1 MTEKQEQDLD
11 KLLQEQIDNLSLN
24 IQVVQGTQVQGEGTQ
39 VQGEGTQV
47 QGEGTQVQDLDKLLQ
62 EQIDN
67 LSLNI
72 QVQGEGTQVQGE
84 GTQVQGTQEQGV
96 NPMIESELK
105 KTLSGFFNEIDL
117 VFDYVNKSIV
127 QRLYKFLKG
136 LNNSEKTRSF
146 ITNTLPILKKYET
159 EISHVV
165 TTRNKIRTND
175 LEFLNNIVLFDNIL
189 DFNVFSSENKNT
201 KRSII
206 KYLYNIYMS
215 IFILNFG
222 LVSDNNVDE
231 FTQQL
236 SLFVSSMQKRIEEEK
251 VTVIDTIDTIDT
263 KNKVNS
269 RRPIPGNSSNLIN
282 PINSSNPTNQNFGN
296 LLQSLMQNGD
306 IMNLAT
312 ELSKDIQSENLDPM
326 TLLSSMMS
334 GKPDNKIQKLVENI
348 TSKIE
353 TKINSGEIDQNV
365 LEQQAQSIL
374 STVQNTGGDFQK
386 MFASQINK

>member
-11 KLLQEQIDNLSLN
+11 KLLQEQIDNISLN
-24 IQVVQGTQVQGEGTQ
+24 IQELGVKQNDVNLQDE
-39 VQGEGTQV
+39 E
-47 QGEGTQVQDLDKLLQ
+47 VQDQVVNEKLEDVQ
-62 EQIDN
+62 ERGI
-67 LSLNI
+67 
-72 QVQGEGTQVQGE
+72 
-84 GTQVQGTQEQGV
+84 

-117 VFDYVNKSIV
+117 VFDYVDKSIV
-127 QRLYKFLKG
+127 EKLYKFLKQ
-136 LNNSEKTRSF
+136 LENSDKIQDFT
-146 ITNTLPILKKYET
+146 TNTLPVLKKYEK
-159 EISHVV
+159 EISYIV

-189 DFNVFSSENKNT
+189 DFKVFSSENKNT
-201 KRSII
+201 KKSII

-222 LVSDNNVDE
+222 FVSDNNIDE

-236 SLFVSSMQKRIEEEK
+236 SSFVSSMQKRMQEES
-251 VTVIDTIDTIDT
+251 VVSTVIDT

-269 RRPIPGNSSNLIN
+269 RKPRPIPGNSSN
-282 PINSSNPTNQNFGN
+282 PTNNQNFGN
-296 LLQSLMQNGD
+296 LLESLMQNGD
-306 IMNLAT
+306 IMSLAT
-312 ELSKDIQSENLDPM
+312 DLSKDIQSENLDPM
-326 TLLSSMMS
+326 MLLTSMMS

-386 MFASQINK
+386 MFASQIKK

>member
-1 MTEKQEQDLD
+1 MTEKQEQEQEQELD

-24 IQVVQGTQVQGEGTQ
+24 IQGTQVQAEGTQ
-39 VQGEGTQV
+39 VQAEGT
-47 QGEGTQVQDLDKLLQ
+47 
-62 EQIDN
+62 
-67 LSLNI
+67 
-72 QVQGEGTQVQGE
+72 
-84 GTQVQGTQEQGV
+84 GTQEPGV

-136 LNNSEKTRSF
+136 LNNSENVRNF
-146 ITNTLPILKKYET
+146 IKNTLPILKKYET

-165 TTRNKIRTND
+165 TTRRKIRKND
-175 LEFLNNIVLFDNIL
+175 LEFLNNIILFDDIL

-201 KRSII
+201 KQSII

-222 LVSDNNVDE
+222 LVSDNNIDE
-231 FTQQL
+231 FTQEL
-236 SLFVSSMQKRIEEEK
+236 SCFVSSIQKRIEEEK
-251 VTVIDTIDTIDT
+251 VTVIDTVDTIDTIDTIDT

-269 RRPIPGNSSNLIN
+269 RRPRPIPGNSSN
-282 PINSSNPTNQNFGN
+282 PINSSNPTNPTNQNFGN

>member
-1 MTEKQEQDLD
+1 MTEKQEQKQEQELD
-11 KLLQEQIDNLSLN
+11 KILQEQIDNLSLN
-24 IQVVQGTQVQGEGTQ
+24 IQDVQSVN
-39 VQGEGTQV
+39 VI
-47 QGEGTQVQDLDKLLQ
+47 VQD
-62 EQIDN
+62 
-67 LSLNI
+67 
-72 QVQGEGTQVQGE
+72 VQSVSVIVQDGQC
-84 GTQVQGTQEQGV
+84 TKKQGV
-96 NPMIESELK
+96 SVQEEQSKQQERGINPMIESELK

-117 VFDYVNKSIV
+117 VFDYVDKSIV

-136 LNNSEKTRSF
+136 LNNSENVRKMV
-146 ITNTLPILKKYET
+146 TNTLPILKKYET

-165 TTRNKIRTND
+165 TTRSKIRKNN
-175 LEFLNNIVLFDNIL
+175 LEFLNNIVLFDDIL

-201 KRSII
+201 KQSII

-222 LVSDNNVDE
+222 LVSDNKIDE
-231 FTQQL
+231 FTQEL
-236 SLFVSSMQKRIEEEK
+236 SSFVSSIQKRIEQEK
-251 VTVIDTIDTIDT
+251 TDTTDMTDMTDTIDT

-269 RRPIPGNSSNLIN
+269 KRSNPINSLNPRSNQNFGNLSNSLN
-282 PINSSNPTNQNFGN
+282 PINSSNQNFGN
-296 LLQSLMQNGD
+296 LLESLMQNGD

>member
-1 MTEKQEQDLD
+1 MTEKQEQKQKQEQEQELD
-11 KLLQEQIDNLSLN
+11 KILQEQIDNLSLN
-24 IQVVQGTQVQGEGTQ
+24 IQDVQSVN
-39 VQGEGTQV
+39 VI
-47 QGEGTQVQDLDKLLQ
+47 VQD
-62 EQIDN
+62 
-67 LSLNI
+67 
-72 QVQGEGTQVQGE
+72 VQSVSVIVQDDQC
-84 GTQVQGTQEQGV
+84 TKKQGV
-96 NPMIESELK
+96 SVQEEQSKQQERGINPMIESELK

-117 VFDYVNKSIV
+117 VFDYVDKSIV

-136 LNNSEKTRSF
+136 LNNSENVRKMV
-146 ITNTLPILKKYET
+146 TNTLPILKKYET

-165 TTRNKIRTND
+165 TTRSKIRKNN
-175 LEFLNNIVLFDNIL
+175 LEFLNNIVLFDDIL

-201 KRSII
+201 KQSII

-222 LVSDNNVDE
+222 LVSDNKIDE
-231 FTQQL
+231 FTQEL
-236 SLFVSSMQKRIEEEK
+236 SCFVSSIQKRIKEEN
-251 VTVIDTIDTIDT
+251 VGTVETVDT

-269 RRPIPGNSSNLIN
+269 KRPRPRPIPGNSTNPSNSLS
-282 PINSSNPTNQNFGN
+282 PLNPTNQNFGN

>member
-1 MTEKQEQDLD
+1 MTEKQEQKQKQEQEQELD
-11 KLLQEQIDNLSLN
+11 KILQEQIDNLSLN
-24 IQVVQGTQVQGEGTQ
+24 IQDVQSVN
-39 VQGEGTQV
+39 VI
-47 QGEGTQVQDLDKLLQ
+47 VQD
-62 EQIDN
+62 
-67 LSLNI
+67 
-72 QVQGEGTQVQGE
+72 VQSVSVIVQDDQC
-84 GTQVQGTQEQGV
+84 TKKQGV
-96 NPMIESELK
+96 SVQEEQSKQQERGINPMIESELK

-117 VFDYVNKSIV
+117 VFDYVDKSIV

-136 LNNSEKTRSF
+136 LNNSENVRKMV
-146 ITNTLPILKKYET
+146 TNTLPILKKYET

-165 TTRNKIRTND
+165 TTRSKIRKNN
-175 LEFLNNIVLFDNIL
+175 LEFLNNIVLFDDIL

-201 KRSII
+201 KQSII

-222 LVSDNNVDE
+222 LVSDNKIDE
-231 FTQQL
+231 FTQEL
-236 SLFVSSMQKRIEEEK
+236 SCFVSSIQKRIKEEN
-251 VTVIDTIDTIDT
+251 VGTVETVDT

-269 RRPIPGNSSNLIN
+269 KRPRPIPGNSTNPSNSLS
-282 PINSSNPTNQNFGN
+282 PLNPTNQNFGN

>member
-1 MTEKQEQDLD
+1 
-11 KLLQEQIDNLSLN
+11 
-24 IQVVQGTQVQGEGTQ
+24 
-39 VQGEGTQV
+39 
-47 QGEGTQVQDLDKLLQ
+47 
-62 EQIDN
+62 
-67 LSLNI
+67 
-72 QVQGEGTQVQGE
+72 
-84 GTQVQGTQEQGV
+84 
-96 NPMIESELK
+96 
-105 KTLSGFFNEIDL
+105 
-117 VFDYVNKSIV
+117 
-127 QRLYKFLKG
+127 
-136 LNNSEKTRSF
+136 LNNSENVRKMV
-146 ITNTLPILKKYET
+146 TNTLPILKKYET

-165 TTRNKIRTND
+165 TTRSKIRKNN
-175 LEFLNNIVLFDNIL
+175 LEFLNNIVLFDDIL

-201 KRSII
+201 KQSII

-222 LVSDNNVDE
+222 LVSDNKIDE
-231 FTQQL
+231 FTQEL
-236 SLFVSSMQKRIEEEK
+236 SSFVSSIQKRIEQEK
-251 VTVIDTIDTIDT
+251 TDTTDMTDTIDT

-269 RRPIPGNSSNLIN
+269 KRSNPINSLNQRSNQNFGNLSNSLN
-282 PINSSNPTNQNFGN
+282 PINSSNQNFGN
-296 LLQSLMQNGD
+296 LLESLMQNGD

>member
-1 MTEKQEQDLD
+1 
-11 KLLQEQIDNLSLN
+11 
-24 IQVVQGTQVQGEGTQ
+24 
-39 VQGEGTQV
+39 
-47 QGEGTQVQDLDKLLQ
+47 
-62 EQIDN
+62 
-67 LSLNI
+67 
-72 QVQGEGTQVQGE
+72 
-84 GTQVQGTQEQGV
+84 
-96 NPMIESELK
+96 MIESELK

-136 LNNSEKTRSF
+136 LNNSENVRNF
-146 ITNTLPILKKYET
+146 IKNTLPILKKYET

-165 TTRNKIRTND
+165 TTRRKIRKND
-175 LEFLNNIVLFDNIL
+175 LEFLNNIILFDDIL

-201 KRSII
+201 KQSII

-222 LVSDNNVDE
+222 LVSDNNIDE
-231 FTQQL
+231 FTQEL
-236 SLFVSSMQKRIEEEK
+236 SCFVSSMQKRIEEEK
-251 VTVIDTIDTIDT
+251 VNVIDTIDTIDT

-269 RRPIPGNSSNLIN
+269 RRPRPIPGNSSN

>member
-1 MTEKQEQDLD
+1 MTEKQEQEQEQELD

-39 VQGEGTQV
+39 VQGT
-47 QGEGTQVQDLDKLLQ
+47 
-62 EQIDN
+62 
-67 LSLNI
+67 

-136 LNNSEKTRSF
+136 LNNSENVRNF
-146 ITNTLPILKKYET
+146 IKNTLPILKKYET

-165 TTRNKIRTND
+165 TTRRKIRKND
-175 LEFLNNIVLFDNIL
+175 LEFLNNIILFDDIL

-201 KRSII
+201 KQSII

-222 LVSDNNVDE
+222 LVSDNNIDE
-231 FTQQL
+231 FTQEL
-236 SLFVSSMQKRIEEEK
+236 SCFVSSIQKRIEEEK
-251 VTVIDTIDTIDT
+251 VTVIDTVDTVDTIDT

-269 RRPIPGNSSNLIN
+269 RRPRPIPGNSSN

>member
-24 IQVVQGTQVQGEGTQ
+24 I
-39 VQGEGTQV
+39 
-47 QGEGTQVQDLDKLLQ
+47 
-62 EQIDN
+62 
-67 LSLNI
+67 
-72 QVQGEGTQVQGE
+72 QVQGE

>member
-1 MTEKQEQDLD
+1 MTEKQEQKQEQELD
-11 KLLQEQIDNLSLN
+11 KILQEQIDNLSLN
-24 IQVVQGTQVQGEGTQ
+24 IQEEQSVNVI
-39 VQGEGTQV
+39 
-47 QGEGTQVQDLDKLLQ
+47 VQD
-62 EQIDN
+62 
-67 LSLNI
+67 
-72 QVQGEGTQVQGE
+72 VQCTKK
-84 GTQVQGTQEQGV
+84 QGV
-96 NPMIESELK
+96 SVQEEQSKQQERGINPMIESELK

-117 VFDYVNKSIV
+117 VFDYVDKSIV

-136 LNNSEKTRSF
+136 LNNSENVRKMV
-146 ITNTLPILKKYET
+146 TNTLPILKKYET

-165 TTRNKIRTND
+165 TTRSKIRKNN
-175 LEFLNNIVLFDNIL
+175 LEFLNNIVLFDDIL

-201 KRSII
+201 KQSII

-222 LVSDNNVDE
+222 LVSDNKIDE
-231 FTQQL
+231 FTQEL
-236 SLFVSSMQKRIEEEK
+236 SSFVSSIQKRIEQEK
-251 VTVIDTIDTIDT
+251 TDTTDMTDMTDTIDT

-269 RRPIPGNSSNLIN
+269 KRSNPINSLNPRSNQNFGNLSNSLN
-282 PINSSNPTNQNFGN
+282 PINSSNQNFGN
-296 LLQSLMQNGD
+296 LLESLMQNGD

>member
-24 IQVVQGTQVQGEGTQ
+24 IQGSI
-39 VQGEGTQV
+39 
-47 QGEGTQVQDLDKLLQ
+47 Q
-62 EQIDN
+62 E
-67 LSLNI
+67 
-72 QVQGEGTQVQGE
+72 
-84 GTQVQGTQEQGV
+84 EQGKSEQGKSEQNIKQQV
-96 NPMIESELK
+96 EEVQETGINPMIESELK

-117 VFDYVNKSIV
+117 VFEYVDKFIV
-127 QRLYKFLKG
+127 ESLYKFLKD
-136 LNNSEKTRSF
+136 LDNSERIKIFT
-146 ITNTLPILKKYET
+146 TNTLPILKKYEK
-159 EISHVV
+159 EISYVV

-175 LEFLNNIVLFDNIL
+175 LEFLNNIILFDDIL
-189 DFNVFSSENKNT
+189 DFKVFSLENKNT

-222 LVSDNNVDE
+222 LVSDNNIDE
-231 FTQQL
+231 FAQQIT
-236 SLFVSSMQKRIEEEK
+236 SFVSSMQKRMEQEVK
-251 VTVIDTIDTIDT
+251 VTVIDT

-269 RRPIPGNSSNLIN
+269 RRQRPIPTPGNSSMQ
-282 PINSSNPTNQNFGN
+282 SNQNFGN
-296 LLQSLMQNGD
+296 LLESLMQNGD
-306 IMNLAT
+306 IMSLAT
-312 ELSKDIQSENLDPM
+312 DLSRDIQSENLDPM

-365 LEQQAQSIL
+365 LEKQAQSIL

-386 MFASQINK
+386 MFASQIKK